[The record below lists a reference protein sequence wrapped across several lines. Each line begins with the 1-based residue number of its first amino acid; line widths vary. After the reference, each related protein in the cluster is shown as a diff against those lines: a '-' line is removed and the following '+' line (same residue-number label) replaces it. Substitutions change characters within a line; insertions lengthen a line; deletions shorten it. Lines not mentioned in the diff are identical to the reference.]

1 MCYSCPQAKKNKEG
15 RYLHYVLP
23 YSVLLVC
30 ALCCVVGAIQSSMH
44 VVGFHCVEDL
54 EMTSG

>member
-1 MCYSCPQAKKNKEG
+1 
-15 RYLHYVLP
+15 LHYALP